1 MEGCACVCKD
11 NQRQKLR
18 AGERGLSAHPH
29 SFFLEGGGAVGAFL
43 SGLRGVTVC
52 VRVYVCVSESERER
66 WRERD
71 RGITGVE
78 GCLDRQSA

>member
-1 MEGCACVCKD
+1 MCRD

-18 AGERGLSAHPH
+18 AGVRGLSAHPH
-29 SFFLEGGGAVGAFL
+29 SFFWKGGVGVAFFIRLEGGHSVCL
-43 SGLRGVTVC
+43 CVC
-52 VRVYVCVSESERER
+52 VRESEQER